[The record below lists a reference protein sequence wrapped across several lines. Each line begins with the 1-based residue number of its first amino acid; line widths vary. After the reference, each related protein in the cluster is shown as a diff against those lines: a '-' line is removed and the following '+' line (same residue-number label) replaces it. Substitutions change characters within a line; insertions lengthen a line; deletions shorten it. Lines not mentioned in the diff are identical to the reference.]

1 MERVAQSSI
10 EILRPMTKDTLTLRV
25 ADAIKAYIV
34 SENLSPGAQLPSE
47 RNLSELLAV
56 SRNVVREGLSILV
69 AEGVIVK
76 KPGKGIF
83 VREMAETSLAQ
94 MGGEILKQERE
105 RYEAIREARAAVE
118 IGAIGLIVSRVTE
131 EDLEQLEQSVFDLE
145 QKALA
150 EETFLREDMQFHLTL
165 LSSAR
170 NEFLLQWSPMVEET
184 MRLWMYQE
192 DSLAG
197 AVKPRMSKKDGARVA
212 AEHRA
217 ILEAIRKGD
226 VEASRK
232 LLKAHFLVSDL

>member
-1 MERVAQSSI
+1 
-10 EILRPMTKDTLTLRV
+10 MTKDTLTLRV

-83 VREMAETSLAQ
+83 VRQMAKASLAQ
-94 MGGEILKQERE
+94 MGGDILKQERE

-131 EDLEQLEQSVFDLE
+131 QDLEQLEQTVIDLE
-145 QKALA
+145 RKA
-150 EETFLREDMQFHLTL
+150 
-165 LSSAR
+165 SAGR
-170 NEFLLQWSPMVEET
+170 RFSGKT
-184 MRLWMYQE
+184 
-192 DSLAG
+192 
-197 AVKPRMSKKDGARVA
+197 
-212 AEHRA
+212 
-217 ILEAIRKGD
+217 
-226 VEASRK
+226 
-232 LLKAHFLVSDL
+232 

>member
-1 MERVAQSSI
+1 MDRVANNNI

-83 VREMAETSLAQ
+83 VREMAEASLAQ
-94 MGGEILKQERE
+94 MGGEILKQERR

-131 EDLEQLEQSVFDLE
+131 GDLEQLEQTVIDLE
-145 QKALA
+145 RKASA

-165 LSSAR
+165 LQSAR

-184 MRLWMYQE
+184 MRLWMYQK
-192 DSLAG
+192 DSLAS
-197 AVKPRMSKKDGARVA
+197 AVKPRMSQEDGARVA

-217 ILEAIRKGD
+217 ILEAIRNRD
-226 VEASRK
+226 VEASRT
-232 LLKAHFLVSDL
+232 LLKKHFLVSDL